1 MTHSNHRPDSHG
13 PNELQAVQMKANC
26 LIDDSLESTRRMLAL
41 CEESKEAGIKTLVA
55 LDDQGGK
62 TYVPIPKTKRD

>member
-13 PNELQAVQMKANC
+13 PNELQEVQMKANC

-41 CEESKEAGIKTLVA
+41 CEEVRVN
-55 LDDQGGK
+55 K
-62 TYVPIPKTKRD
+62 TYYNPYVFLT

>member
-41 CEESKEAGIKTLVA
+41 CEEVRVN
-55 LDDQGGK
+55 K
-62 TYVPIPKTKRD
+62 TY